1 MLDKIDS
8 NILEF
13 SYYDDEPL
21 HIIIQTIMELRYFK
35 SPEEIVKRL
44 HELYKKGYFSV
55 SIVKEKISDEYV
67 KLSNLEKKDLLEYVK
82 KHKKDN
88 FQKFPN
94 DEYYF
99 KTTAEAYKLVDQDK
113 LEI

>member
-1 MLDKIDS
+1 MVIVIKKIIFYMLDKIDS

-13 SYYDDEPL
+13 SYYDDEP
-21 HIIIQTIMELRYFK
+21 
-35 SPEEIVKRL
+35 L